1 MCLIMSLTTTNNA
14 LSVKRKQ
21 QHHQQQKQ
29 HKHKQHKRW
38 PQLLHLINF
47 HLKEEFY
54 KYQSKTLTLS
64 NVQRRQHQQ
73 HLRKNS
79 LQLHQQ
85 HNYDEE
91 QIEEQHQYKRQQYNL
106 YYCHNKGKSRKLTG
120 SDNILSLPSINHRNN
135 SRHTYTTTI
144 MILFALILVH
154 FLPRI
159 SCAIS
164 PGKKHENFV
173 YMPEVALKLPSLQ
186 NFESNSS
193 TLHSNQDITTRW
205 RRSSESIN
213 PLYGSNI
220 ASIRQSDNMASVYYG
235 GGSGSTSIVSN
246 GNHFITSNQHGV
258 LYSVDNRKPA
268 FKNCAGYKPSV
279 KEEQP
284 ENTYVIM
291 VEADDPDPDQEIKY
305 SLVQSAAE
313 RPKFRINSST
323 GVIVTEHTFDRDEPI
338 HEKAVY
344 VTVQATDNGRP
355 PLDDVCTFKVTIED
369 INDNPPVFDKAR
381 YDESM
386 SEDIQVYLIN
396 SKSDLLYLMFCLL
409 FVAKSSGDANYC

>member
-1 MCLIMSLTTTNNA
+1 MCFKMSQTTTTDA
-14 LSVKRKQ
+14 SSIKL
-21 QHHQQQKQ
+21 QHIEEQQQQKRQQLQQQ

-38 PQLLHLINF
+38 PQSLHLINF
-47 HLKEEFY
+47 YLKEEFY
-54 KYQSKTLTLS
+54 KHQSRTLS
-64 NVQRRQHQQ
+64 LNNTLQQRQQNHHQHN
-73 HLRKNS
+73 RKNY
-79 LQLHQQ
+79 LQQQQQQQ
-85 HNYDEE
+85 HNRAEE
-91 QIEEQHQYKRQQYNL
+91 QIQEQQQQQCKRQQHNS
-106 YYCHNKGKSRKLTG
+106 YYCHNKGKSRKELTG
-120 SDNILSLPSINHRNN
+120 NGDILLLSLSSFIHRKVYIHPY
-135 SRHTYTTTI
+135 STAL
-144 MILFALILVH
+144 MILFALLLVH
-154 FLPRI
+154 LLPRT

-164 PGKKHENFV
+164 PETMNENYV
-173 YMPEVALKLPSLQ
+173 LMPEVALKPSFQ
-186 NFESNSS
+186 HTHSNSS
-193 TLHSNQDITTRW
+193 INHSNESVTRW
-205 RRSSESIN
+205 RRSPESIN
-213 PLYGSNI
+213 PLYGNLAS
-220 ASIRQSDNMASVYYG
+220 SIRQTDNMASVYYG
-235 GGSGSTSIVSN
+235 GGGGSTNIVSS

-291 VEADDPDPDQEIKY
+291 VEAEDPDPDQEIKY

-386 SEDIQVYLIN
+386 SEDIQVY
-396 SKSDLLYLMFCLL
+396 KSIHFEI
-409 FVAKSSGDANYC
+409 